1 MEPTLFQYIL
11 SYIIFNIFPFIILL
25 GLLILIHE
33 FGHFIVAKL
42 SGIKVE
48 KFSLGFPPKLFSK
61 KIGETEYIVSLLPLG
76 GYVKLAGE
84 ENWVNPSADYE
95 FHSKHP
101 LIKISVV
108 FAGPL
113 MNFILAII
121 LFFIVN
127 LIGTEILYN
136 PATPGKIG
144 RIAINSAAEE
154 IGLREGDEI
163 LEVNGKKIKSWNE
176 LFELSFLP
184 DKSDKYLL
192 TIKRDNQ
199 IFQKYITPK
208 KINDR
213 RIMGITQFITPEIG
227 DIDSKSSAYKSGLK
241 KGDKILEIDNFP
253 ITQWYDIEEYFLMNP
268 EKEVKIKYQ
277 SIDGKIQTINY
288 IVPFKTIKSGV
299 LEIKPKII
307 INDYKKIYYS
317 TIIEEI
323 KENSI
328 AERIGLLKNDKIIK
342 IDENFTP
349 QNFIDII
356 TYLIDKANKSV
367 KLQIL
372 RNNEII
378 TKEVL
383 IEEMELKLGTLEF
396 NPKVYI
402 EKYGIIQSFNV
413 AIYNS
418 IKYVKQTYDVLYR
431 LITKQISPMNAMGGP
446 ISLFKFSGL
455 AAQSGFTKFLLL
467 IAIISVN
474 LAVINLFPVPV
485 LDGGI
490 ILFFLYEL
498 IFKRKL
504 SEKIVEKGQQIGW
517 ALIIFL
523 AIFVIYID
531 IMREF
536 IK

>member
-1 MEPTLFQYIL
+1 
-11 SYIIFNIFPFIILL
+11 
-25 GLLILIHE
+25 
-33 FGHFIVAKL
+33 
-42 SGIKVE
+42 
-48 KFSLGFPPKLFSK
+48 
-61 KIGETEYIVSLLPLG
+61 
-76 GYVKLAGE
+76 
-84 ENWVNPSADYE
+84 
-95 FHSKHP
+95 
-101 LIKISVV
+101 
-108 FAGPL
+108 
-113 MNFILAII
+113 
-121 LFFIVN
+121 
-127 LIGTEILYN
+127 
-136 PATPGKIG
+136 
-144 RIAINSAAEE
+144 
-154 IGLREGDEI
+154 
-163 LEVNGKKIKSWNE
+163 
-176 LFELSFLP
+176 
-184 DKSDKYLL
+184 LL